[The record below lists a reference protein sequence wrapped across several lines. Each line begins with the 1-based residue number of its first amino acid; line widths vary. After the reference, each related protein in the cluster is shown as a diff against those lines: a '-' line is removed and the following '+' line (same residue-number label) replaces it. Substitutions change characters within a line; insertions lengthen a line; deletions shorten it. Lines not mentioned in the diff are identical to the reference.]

1 MHSILARFTSSTSA
15 RPLLKYLPSP
25 LLKWV
30 VRSRGFVVGSTRFV
44 VVQQKMPFKLQG
56 LEMGENKSV
65 ERVGGKR
72 RTNVDVIGVGKH
84 THASTR
90 LATDP

>member
-1 MHSILARFTSSTSA
+1 MSARFLAQYIACYVRLATLDN
-15 RPLLKYLPSP
+15 PPSP
-25 LLKWV
+25 CRRHGG
-30 VRSRGFVVGSTRFV
+30 VRTRGIVVGV
-44 VVQQKMPFKLQG
+44 VVVVLAPVDFGIM
-56 LEMGENKSV
+56 ETGENKSV

>member
-1 MHSILARFTSSTSA
+1 MS
-15 RPLLKYLPSP
+15 
-25 LLKWV
+25 
-30 VRSRGFVVGSTRFV
+30 
-44 VVQQKMPFKLQG
+44 FKLKG